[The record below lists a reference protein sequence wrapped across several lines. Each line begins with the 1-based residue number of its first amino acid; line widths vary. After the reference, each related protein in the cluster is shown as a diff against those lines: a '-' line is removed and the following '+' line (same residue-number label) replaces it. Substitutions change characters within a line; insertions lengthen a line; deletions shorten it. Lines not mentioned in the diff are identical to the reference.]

1 MHPVAMIVGQTL
13 QVPRNERGHGC
24 PMIAIP
30 RADDCSSL
38 HLKSDFPLLGQKG
51 VKVGG
56 FKVPTQ
62 DVSGVLG
69 SVRNDVMTAWAHGD

>member
-1 MHPVAMIVGQTL
+1 
-13 QVPRNERGHGC
+13 
-24 PMIAIP
+24 MIAIP

-38 HLKSDFPLLGQKG
+38 HLKSDFPPLGQKG

-56 FKVPTQ
+56 FNVPTQ

-69 SVRNDVMTAWAHGD
+69 SVRNDVMTVWAHGD